1 MSKNTLFYTPN
12 NRDRLMFAAHAMQ
25 SLIMRFGDDSVEKK
39 SLSEATHFVT
49 KTSYQIA
56 DKMMMEMEISYQQAK
71 INIQE
76 QKEKK
81 GEQLEMPWD
90 GETVGE

>member
-1 MSKNTLFYTPN
+1 MSDTLFYTPN

-39 SLSEATHFVT
+39 SLPEAMNFVT

-56 DKMMMEMEISYQQAK
+56 DKMMMEMDISYQQTK

>member
-1 MSKNTLFYTPN
+1 MSDTLFYTTN

-39 SLSEATHFVT
+39 SLSEAINFVT
-49 KTSYQIA
+49 KTSFTLA
-56 DKMMMEMEISYQQAK
+56 DKMMMEMDISYQQTK

>member
-1 MSKNTLFYTPN
+1 MSDTLFYTTN

-39 SLSEATHFVT
+39 SLSEAMHFVT

-56 DKMMMEMEISYQQAK
+56 DKMMMEMDISYQQTK

>member
-1 MSKNTLFYTPN
+1 MSDTLFYTPN

-39 SLSEATHFVT
+39 SLSEAMNFVT

-56 DKMMMEMEISYQQAK
+56 DKMMMEMDISYQQTK

>member
-1 MSKNTLFYTPN
+1 MSDTLFYTTN

-39 SLSEATHFVT
+39 SLSEAMNFVT
-49 KTSYQIA
+49 KTAYQIA
-56 DKMMMEMEISYQQAK
+56 DKMMMEMDISYQQNK

-81 GEQLEMPWD
+81 GEQLEMPWN

>member
-1 MSKNTLFYTPN
+1 MSDTLFYTTN

-39 SLSEATHFVT
+39 SLSEAMNFVT
-49 KTSYQIA
+49 KTSFTLA
-56 DKMMMEMEISYQQAK
+56 DKMMMEMDISYQQTK